1 MQVLFLVLNK
11 VECLDD
17 LLVRLTEAGVH
28 GGTIVDSTG
37 MARALG
43 DHEDWNI
50 LGSLRLML
58 DPAREESKTLF
69 FVLKE
74 EQIPLVRS
82 IINQAVGGLDQPDTG
97 ILFGMPLSFVEGISD
112 MTDPA

>member
-11 VECLDD
+11 VECLEE
-17 LLVRLTEAGVH
+17 LLMRLSDAGVR
-28 GGTIVDSTG
+28 GGTIIDSTG

-43 DHEDWNI
+43 DHEDWHI
-50 LGSLRLML
+50 LGTLRQML

-74 EQIPLVRS
+74 EQVTEVRA
-82 IINQAVGGLDQPDTG
+82 IINDVVGGLSKPDTG
-97 ILFGMPLSFVEGISD
+97 ILFGLPLSFVEGIGGLS
-112 MTDPA
+112 